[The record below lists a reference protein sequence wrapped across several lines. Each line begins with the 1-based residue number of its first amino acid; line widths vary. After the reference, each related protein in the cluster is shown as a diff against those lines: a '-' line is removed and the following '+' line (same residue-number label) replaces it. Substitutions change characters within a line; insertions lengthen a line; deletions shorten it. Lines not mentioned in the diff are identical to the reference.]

1 MQLAFERRNHDC
13 IVKFRV
19 LIVQEH
25 SPKIE
30 DTAENSS
37 LFKNGLLLSRFK
49 QLFLIEPDICF
60 HIFADYKSDSQTL
73 TPFFPSE
80 KMSNKRY
87 TRSPNLLKVK
97 VYEHN
102 EEHRP
107 GGRIRTQ
114 SSILKSFELE
124 SRKSRE
130 NKKVRIQEKKPKSEE
145 KSDDEFSL
153 LKKFNKPISPLTKEN
168 SKT

>member
-1 MQLAFERRNHDC
+1 
-13 IVKFRV
+13 
-19 LIVQEH
+19 
-25 SPKIE
+25 
-30 DTAENSS
+30 
-37 LFKNGLLLSRFK
+37 
-49 QLFLIEPDICF
+49 
-60 HIFADYKSDSQTL
+60 
-73 TPFFPSE
+73 
-80 KMSNKRY
+80 MSNKRF

-102 EEHRP
+102 EEQKP
-107 GGRIRTQ
+107 GGRVRTQ

-124 SRKSRE
+124 TRKSRE
-130 NKKVRIQEKKPKSEE
+130 NKKQVRIQEKMPKPEE